1 MYFGR
6 LLSLLGVIL
15 TVATLVAP
23 AATAEPPF
31 RLPGYVTDDLGI
43 LTPGQRTDVQ
53 NAVEALYRDRHIRL
67 WVVYVESFSPLTSP
81 SWTQAT
87 REASDLGALDAILA
101 VAVLDRSY
109 YFQVPSDA
117 VGGAAADVDALR
129 RDKIEP
135 ALHNNHWA
143 DAAIAAAD
151 GLTTVGTSSSSRF
164 WVKPLLIGLTVIVLA
179 VSAWLLWSYRR
190 SRKRHAA
197 QLAAAKRV
205 DPTDPKA
212 LAAIPLDVLD
222 DLSKSI
228 VVDVDNAVRTSTNE
242 LALATQEFG
251 RQETEPFTKA
261 VENAKSA
268 LRQAFN
274 VRLVLDDEDFETP
287 EERRKLLTRVVTA
300 AARANRELDAQTESF
315 HKLRDLVLNASDRLD
330 TLTQKLVDIS
340 TRVDP
345 ARAKLTQLRTEFAE
359 TALVSVAPNADAAKE
374 RLHFADHSIGR
385 ARELVARP
393 PTGPQI
399 ELVDCVRGAESAL
412 QQAGSMLD
420 SVDSA
425 ATDIRSAVATL
436 PSVIADVQEGI
447 DEAAAQLA
455 KGGLSDTAKL
465 TTTHDAAVTAV
476 TAAKD
481 NGAADPLGTL
491 TDLTEADADLDHV
504 LDEVAEERKT
514 AQRLNRSFDK
524 ALLTAQSRVRSV
536 SDYIDTRRGS
546 VGPEART
553 RLNAAERQLETAQA
567 KQKTNIA
574 EAIAY
579 ANRASKLA
587 AQAQQLA
594 NDDVEWTQQRYMN
607 NNAGQRDPIETAA
620 VVGGLI
626 LRAFTAGAS
635 AAGSSQG
642 GGWTSTSYGGS
653 SGGSS
658 GSYGGSSGSS
668 GGGGMLGGGGRF

>member
-23 AATAEPPF
+23 AAIAEPPF

-53 NAVEALYRDRHIRL
+53 NGVEALYRDRHIRL
-67 WVVYVESFSPLTSP
+67 WVVYVESFSPLTSS

-151 GLTTVGTSSSSRF
+151 GLTTVGTGSSSRF

-300 AARANRELDAQTESF
+300 AAGANRELDAQTESF
-315 HKLRDLVLNASDRLD
+315 HKLRDLVINAPDRLD
-330 TLTQKLVDIS
+330 ALTQKLVDVS

-374 RLHFADHSIGR
+374 RLDFADHSISR

-420 SVDSA
+420 SIDSA

-436 PSVIADVQEGI
+436 PSVIADIQQGI

-455 KGGLSDTAKL
+455 KGGLSDTAEL
-465 TTTHDAAVTAV
+465 TTTRDAAVTAV
-476 TAAKD
+476 TAAQT
-481 NGAADPLGTL
+481 NGAADPLGAL
-491 TDLTEADADLDHV
+491 TDLTEADADLDRL
-504 LDEVAEERKT
+504 LDQVAEERKT
-514 AQRLNRSFDK
+514 VQRLRRSFDK

-536 SDYIDTRRGS
+536 SDYIDSRRGS

-626 LRAFTAGAS
+626 LRAFAAGAS
-635 AAGSSQG
+635 AAGSNQG
-642 GGWTSTSYGGS
+642 GGWTSSSYGGS
-653 SGGSS
+653 SGSS
-658 GSYGGSSGSS
+658 GGSSGSS